1 MKVQADKLF
10 DTEKYLEATPLY
22 LRLIALQPRD
32 VTYNYKYG
40 TCLLYNSNNKQEA
53 IRYLSFATNDP
64 SIAPEAFY
72 FLGKALHLNYQF
84 NEAIKHYTTYLQ
96 KSPKGLKFA
105 EAERGIQMCQNG
117 KRLMTTISDIIV
129 TDKKEITID
138 KFFRIYDLKDIG
150 GNLLVTAEFQTKL
163 DKKNNHTPLIHFPQN
178 PSVIYYSSYGE
189 NGTNGKDIYVRRKLP
204 DGTWGMPQPIPGNVN
219 TPFDEDFPYMH
230 PDGNY
235 LYFSSKGHNSMGGF
249 DVFRSKYDPE
259 TNSYGPP
266 ENMDFAI
273 SSPDDDMF
281 YVVDSLNKEAYFASA
296 RQSQDGKLFVYRVKV
311 DRVPIQ
317 LAVVKGNF
325 VSEVDPKIKKINF
338 EIKDY
343 SNGESVGKFNS
354 NDKAVYLI
362 TFPKGG
368 KYEYIMTIEGSSQ
381 EFRSI
386 VSIPFLKE
394 FKPLKQ
400 KIIHTT
406 EGGKEI
412 VKILNLF
419 DEDVEDPQAVIAEVI
434 KMRSE
439 LNINVDEFDLNEL
452 EQDQK
457 NKELLSEIGLG
468 DLNTNELGD
477 ILQKQVQRGNENK
490 NLINNIGNNI
500 NNLVVENANEFVQLE
515 EQIKSKVAE
524 ANNTTQT
531 DAKYVALK
539 EAERMINKQQ
549 ELKQYS
555 KSLVRLNDSIKGVL
569 STSSSGSDQQ
579 KMQEL
584 SKQFNQLYESG
595 KEKEAIQLVADNKE
609 LLKDV
614 MNDKT
619 TDLVQNLVDKVVK
632 LDDEMSKLKDKV
644 DAYSKDISNNEIEIN
659 TLQNSIYDAKKKD
672 VPAIEQKIA
681 EKQNEIVIIKEE
693 RDNLQR
699 SIDKKSLE
707 KYQVNQQIEILQD
720 AISNKSV
727 ASVTKEQATK
737 AIAETEKTNSNTLT
751 AYVTQQINELEKK
764 DPTLKDRIV
773 VTSGLRAQNI
783 YSDYKSSTKGIQDD
797 PSLSKEDKIYKLLS
811 NERNAIKQLDKR
823 LEEIEKLRE
832 NDKTNEQLNNEKASL
847 LTYKQEIEE
856 QVAKHEKLVENLLSQ
871 NGSNDPEILV
881 NALEPGYTDNKK
893 AVESNPNLSEEEKLT
908 ALNAEDEQLVSS
920 VDKELTSVKKQL
932 AADPSNAKLKEKE
945 ANLTQIKSATESS
958 IANRDKALEQKQL
971 AITPK
976 ERIAQLNPSYE
987 EKTNEIL
994 TSSSLSDDEKLTALN
1009 KEDETLV
1016 ASVDKEIASV
1026 KTQLAKD
1033 PSNKALQAK
1042 ESALNQIK
1050 AEKET
1055 AIEQRK
1061 AELNAGNIVAGTTS
1075 IKEVIAQLNP
1085 SYEEKTN
1092 EILTSSSLSDDEKLT
1107 ALNKE
1112 DETLL
1117 TSMDKELASVKTQ
1130 LAKDPSN
1137 KTLQAKEAALNQI
1150 KAEKEA
1156 AIEQRKAELNAGNT
1170 VASAV
1175 STKEV
1180 IAQLNPSYEDK
1191 TNEILTS
1198 STLSDDE
1205 KLRALN
1211 KEDEALVADV
1221 KTELASVQ
1229 KQLKKDPENKTLQEK
1244 ETALN
1249 QIKAEKETAIEQR
1262 KAELNAGNTVAGTT
1276 STKEVIAQLNP
1287 SYDEKTNEILTS
1299 STLSDDEKLTALNKE
1314 DEALVADVKTE
1325 LVSVQKQLKKDPEN
1339 KALQEKE
1346 TALNQ
1351 IKAEKE
1357 AAIEQRKAEL
1367 NAGNTVAGTIST
1379 KEVISQLNPSY
1390 EEKTNEI
1397 LTSSTLSD
1405 DEKLTALNKED
1416 EALLADVKTELASV
1430 QKQLKKDPEN
1440 KALQEKE
1447 TALNQIKAKKEAAI
1461 EQRKAELDAG
1471 NTVASSQNEQL
1482 INSLDPTYTND
1493 VEKIASNKS
1502 LTENEQEAAYQKLD
1516 KELLTTIDER
1526 QTAIEKSLKKDPTN
1540 ETLLQEKE
1548 SLTELK
1554 TVVESRVEE
1563 REQLMAS
1570 QTTIDLSDE
1579 VLTEKKVNLRA
1590 QLDPTYDKKI
1600 EEAQTSD
1607 KPEVEKLSA
1616 ELKVEQ
1622 TLLTKLKAEETKL
1635 QKALAKDPS
1644 NAELKTQLTVVQ
1656 QLRIDTE
1663 NRISSLNES
1672 IDAVKNGT
1680 SIDAVSEEEKATTI
1694 ANVLPTYASEKEQ
1707 IASNGDFSK
1716 EEKVDADL
1724 ALENDLVESIDEA
1737 ITDKQAA
1744 LKNDPSNVQLKRDL
1758 TVLSQVKK
1766 ETEARIEELNNSGK
1780 EVETNYSAS
1789 TDEKNKEIESLRP
1802 EYAKEISDIKANSN
1816 LTELEKLEAL
1826 QTEDQKL
1833 VAAVYD
1839 RIEQL
1844 EDALNEDPSNTNLQ
1858 DEYRVLKVIEKELE
1872 AKIEARQK
1880 EINSGGVASI
1890 STSEKAKMLNAV
1902 DESYEKDVQDLENN
1916 ASSEEN
1922 KLKDLNERD
1931 VVLKGKLEK
1940 MLVQAEK
1947 ELEKDPT
1954 NKEKQQTVATLKA
1967 LITDVENRIDER
1979 ENQLSGTTSTAQVSE
1994 AEKEAVQ
2001 AELMPEYA
2009 SSVNEIENNSSLSN
2023 EEKKD
2028 AILSVENELGERI
2041 TTEKITLKEELAS
2054 NPSNTQ
2060 VKDRLAVVEEMEKD
2074 SEARIE
2080 EIKSSDASSQT
2091 TVSEGAKEKV
2101 ISEVYPDYESKK
2113 ETLEVSKLEETKKI
2127 DVSLKLENELLTKLT
2142 AEEKTIEKALAK
2154 DPTSVEL
2161 KEKLAAVK
2169 ALIDDQKSTIES
2181 LESHK
2186 ATRAVEAQK
2195 EATLAKVDPTYSTDI
2210 EKLTTSTSET
2220 KQADLV
2226 AREEAHQTKI
2236 ETQIAANDK
2245 ALAKKENPVLEAQ
2258 NTALKEELSASKE
2271 RVSGGI
2277 ASPSNISIDPEE
2289 QASYQSNLRE
2299 DVLQENASVVNA
2311 EPSELN
2317 ELKEQV
2323 VVLER
2328 YETALKERIAEKE
2341 SVLKSNPSDEASQ
2354 KEVLYLKDEL
2364 THVQKKLRKAKI
2376 SIGELE
2382 KIAAFGT
2389 TEDQRY
2395 DDPELNQLTEKSASL
2410 QKELANE
2417 NLSAKEKQSLQK
2429 ELTQVETQKTVQEN
2443 KLMTEE
2449 IADNKQQSTELES
2462 QLKDDAKINETTQ
2475 TNSRVALAQQKEL
2488 NNEAATLIEDANA
2501 TKNPIEKNY
2510 LLNKALEKQE
2520 QANDIVQTTLVE
2532 NKLQALEEEK
2542 GIKSLE
2548 TKADLEKKQRRYTI
2562 QVGELTREIQTLN
2575 QQIATAKGKELTR
2588 LQTEKNQKVE
2598 ERALVQKQLE
2608 EVNTALAKEDK
2619 LPETTNPLAMETAIS
2634 YNEEREI
2641 AATEE
2646 YKNYQEKA
2654 NAALEVEKQITK
2666 LDAQILQEKSQTKQL
2681 ASKALENP
2689 TDENKQAL
2697 EQNVNTIKQLE
2708 TERGQLKEELT
2719 NKQAIASAA
2728 LPTNE
2733 DEAMKMQNLVKRG
2746 IEPIQRMA
2754 IVAALVPMPANG
2766 LTIKDAGADTYST
2779 TNPIPVDVKTP
2790 TGLVYRVQ
2798 IGAFAKPIPQ
2808 NLFNK
2813 FNPVS
2818 GEKLNNGITRYM
2830 AGYFNNSKKVV
2841 EARDQIKQLGYKDA
2855 FAVAYC
2861 DGKRITLA
2869 EARILEANGQCVAKG
2884 ENELVLEVATNTA
2897 EKMGLGDTTKLV
2909 KVDELTYNQAPGAV
2923 KAEPIE
2929 KHLGLF
2935 FTVQVGAFNRPVTSG
2950 ALNGIEPLNT
2960 LRLPNGQIRYT
2971 TGMFNT
2977 VEEAR
2982 PKKQDAIDRGIKD
2995 AFITAYYKGERIPIA
3010 DALKL
3015 LEDQGNGVLE
3025 LNQLKAT
3032 PVAETPKEVV
3042 GVTPAVTTEEV
3053 IEETT
3058 VVEFN
3063 RYQIVTKKTFDEFP
3077 REVLNRYNTHGSF
3090 YYDETDKTVKST
3102 VASSKDELPDVY
3114 TFRNDVDTLIT
3125 LDEGD
3130 EPGVTVIATFA
3141 STSLPGDF
3149 TDWLLH
3155 YNFRREMKQE
3165 EGMIELRISRVS
3177 DEKLPELENKL
3188 NEFAIPFKE
3197 ERIQE

>member
-1 MKVQADKLF
+1 MIFAFVPVVFYAQTEAEMKVQADKLF

-22 LRLIALQPRD
+22 LRLIALQPKD
-32 VTYNYKYG
+32 VSYNYKYG
-40 TCLLYNSNNKQEA
+40 TCLLYNSNNKQDA
-53 IRYLSFATNDP
+53 IRYLSYATNDP
-64 SIAPEAFY
+64 SVTPEAFY
-72 FLGKALHLNYQF
+72 YLGKALHLNYQF
-84 NEAIKHYTTYLQ
+84 NEAIKHYTTYMQ
-96 KSPKGLKFA
+96 KSPKGLKFV

-163 DKKNNHTPLIHFPQN
+163 DKKNNHIPLIHFPQN

-219 TPFDEDFPYMH
+219 TQYDEDFPYMH

-235 LYFSSKGHNSMGGF
+235 LYFSSKGHNSMGGY

-296 RQSQDGKLFVYRVKV
+296 RQSQDGKLYVYRVKV

-368 KYEYIMTIEGSSQ
+368 KYEYIMTIEGSNQ

-386 VSIPFLKE
+386 VSIPFMKE

-419 DEDVEDPQAVIAEVI
+419 DEEVEDPQAVIAEVI

-439 LNINVDEFDLNEL
+439 LNINVNEFNLDEL
-452 EQDQK
+452 EQEQK
-457 NKELLSEIGLG
+457 NKELLSEIGMG
-468 DLNTNELGD
+468 DLNTNEVADL
-477 ILQKQVQRGNENK
+477 LQKQVQKGNENK

-524 ANNTTQT
+524 ANATTQT

-539 EAERMINKQQ
+539 EAERMIKKQQ
-549 ELKQYS
+549 ELKTYS
-555 KSLVRLNDSIKGVL
+555 KELLRLNDSIKGVL
-569 STSSSGSDQQ
+569 SNSSSGADQQ

-609 LLKDV
+609 FLKEV
-614 MNDKT
+614 MNDKS

-632 LDDEMSKLKDKV
+632 LDDDMSKLKAKV
-644 DAYSKDISNNEIEIN
+644 DTYNKDISNNEIEIN

-681 EKQNEIVIIKEE
+681 EKQNEIAIIKEE

-707 KYQVNQQIEILQD
+707 KYQVNEQIEILQD

-727 ASVTKEQATK
+727 ASVTKEQASK

-773 VTSGLRAQNI
+773 VSSGLRAQNI

-811 NERNAIKQLDKR
+811 NERNAIKQLEKR
-823 LEEIEKLRE
+823 LDEIEKLRE
-832 NDKTNEQLNNEKASL
+832 NDKTNEQLNNEKAAL

-856 QVAKHEKLVENLLSQ
+856 QIAKHEKLVENLLSQ

-893 AVESNPNLSEEEKLT
+893 AVQSNPNLSEEEKLT

-920 VDKELTSVKKQL
+920 VDKELASVQKQL

-945 ANLTQIKSATESS
+945 ANLTQIKSATENS
-958 IANRDKALEQKQL
+958 IANREKALEQKQL

-987 EKTNEIL
+987 AKTNEIL
-994 TSSSLSDDEKLTALN
+994 TSST
-1009 KEDETLV
+1009 
-1016 ASVDKEIASV
+1016 
-1026 KTQLAKD
+1026 
-1033 PSNKALQAK
+1033 
-1042 ESALNQIK
+1042 
-1050 AEKET
+1050 
-1055 AIEQRK
+1055 
-1061 AELNAGNIVAGTTS
+1061 
-1075 IKEVIAQLNP
+1075 
-1085 SYEEKTN
+1085 
-1092 EILTSSSLSDDEKLT
+1092 LSDDEKLT

-1117 TSMDKELASVKTQ
+1117 TSVDKELASVKTQ
-1130 LAKDPSN
+1130 LVKDPNN
-1137 KTLQAKEAALNQI
+1137 KALVAKESALNQI
-1150 KAEKEA
+1150 KAEKQA
-1156 AIEQRKAELNAGNT
+1156 
-1170 VASAV
+1170 
-1175 STKEV
+1175 
-1180 IAQLNPSYEDK
+1180 
-1191 TNEILTS
+1191 
-1198 STLSDDE
+1198 
-1205 KLRALN
+1205 
-1211 KEDEALVADV
+1211 
-1221 KTELASVQ
+1221 
-1229 KQLKKDPENKTLQEK
+1229 
-1244 ETALN
+1244 
-1249 QIKAEKETAIEQR
+1249 AIEQR

-1287 SYDEKTNEILTS
+1287 SYEAKTNEILTSSTLSDDQKLTALNKEDETLATSVDKELATVKAQLAKDPNNKALLAKESALNQIKAEKEAAIEQRKAELNAGNTVVGTTSAKEVIAQLNPSYEAKTNEILTS

-1314 DEALVADVKTE
+1314 DEALLSIVKTE
-1325 LVSVQKQLKKDPEN
+1325 LASVQKQLKKDPEN

-1367 NAGNTVAGTIST
+1367 NAGNTVA
-1379 KEVISQLNPSY
+1379 
-1390 EEKTNEI
+1390 
-1397 LTSSTLSD
+1397 
-1405 DEKLTALNKED
+1405 
-1416 EALLADVKTELASV
+1416 
-1430 QKQLKKDPEN
+1430 
-1440 KALQEKE
+1440 
-1447 TALNQIKAKKEAAI
+1447 
-1461 EQRKAELDAG
+1461 
-1471 NTVASSQNEQL
+1471 SSQNEQL
-1482 INSLDPTYTND
+1482 IDSLDPSYTKD
-1493 VEKIASNKS
+1493 AEKIASNKS
-1502 LTENEQEAAYQKLD
+1502 LTENEKEAAFQKLD
-1516 KELLTTIDER
+1516 KELLNTIDER
-1526 QTAIEKSLKKDPTN
+1526 QTAIDKALKKDPSN
-1540 ETLLQEKE
+1540 EPLIQEKE

-1554 TVVESRVEE
+1554 TLVESRVEE

-1600 EEAQTSD
+1600 EAAQTSA
-1607 KPEVEKLSA
+1607 KPEIEKLSA
-1616 ELKVEQ
+1616 ELKVEEA
-1622 TLLTKLKAEETKL
+1622 LLTKLKAEETKL

-1644 NAELKTQLTVVQ
+1644 NTELKTQLTVAQ
-1656 QLRIDTE
+1656 QLIKDTE

-1672 IDAVKNGT
+1672 IEAVKNGT
-1680 SIDAVSEEEKATTI
+1680 SIAAISEEEKATTI
-1694 ANVLPTYASEKEQ
+1694 ANVLPTYTSEKEQ
-1707 IASNGDFSK
+1707 IASNGDLSK
-1716 EEKVDADL
+1716 EAKMDANL
-1724 ALENDLVESIDEA
+1724 ALENELMESIDEA
-1737 ITDKQAA
+1737 ITDKETA

-1758 TVLSQVKK
+1758 AVLNEVKK

-1789 TDEKNKEIESLRP
+1789 TEEKNKEIESLRP

-1839 RIEQL
+1839 RVEQL

-1872 AKIEARQK
+1872 AKIEERQK
-1880 EINSGGVASI
+1880 EINSGGVASV
-1890 STSEKAKMLNAV
+1890 STSEKTKMLNAV
-1902 DESYEKDVQDLENN
+1902 DASYEKDVQDLENN
-1916 ASSEEN
+1916 SSSEQN

-1931 VVLKGKLEK
+1931 VDLKGKLEK
-1940 MLVQAEK
+1940 ALVQAEK

-1967 LITDVENRIDER
+1967 LITDAENRIEER
-1979 ENQLSGTTSTAQVSE
+1979 ENQLSGTTSTTQVSD
-1994 AEKEAVQ
+1994 AEKKAVQ
-2001 AELMPEYA
+2001 AELMPDYA
-2009 SSVNEIENNSSLSN
+2009 TSLKEIENNSSLSE

-2041 TTEKITLKEELAS
+2041 SSEKISLKEELAS
-2054 NPSNTQ
+2054 NPSNAQ
-2060 VKDRLAVVEEMEKD
+2060 VKDLLEVVESLETD

-2091 TVSEGAKEKV
+2091 TVSKAAKEKV

-2113 ETLEVSKLEETKKI
+2113 ETLAVSKLEESKKI
-2127 DVSLKLENELLTKLT
+2127 DASLKLENELLTKLT
-2142 AEEKTIEKALAK
+2142 AEEKTIEKALSK

-2169 ALIDDQKSTIES
+2169 ALIEEQKSTIET
-2181 LESHK
+2181 LENQK
-2186 ATRAVEAQK
+2186 AARLVELQK
-2195 EATLAKVDPTYSTDI
+2195 EATLAKVDPTYSADI

-2220 KQADLV
+2220 KQADLI

-2236 ETQIAANDK
+2236 ETQIASNDK

-2271 RVSGGI
+2271 RVSSGMT
-2277 ASPSNISIDPEE
+2277 SPSNISVDPEE

-2299 DVLQENASVVNA
+2299 DVLQENASIVNA
-2311 EPSELN
+2311 EPTELE

-2328 YETALKERIAEKE
+2328 YETVLKDRIAEKE
-2341 SVLKSNPSDEASQ
+2341 TELKSNPSDESTQ

-2364 THVQKKLRKAKI
+2364 AQVQKKLRKAKI
-2376 SIGELE
+2376 TVGELE
-2382 KIAAFGT
+2382 KIAETGSN
-2389 TEDQRY
+2389 EDQRY
-2395 DDPELNQLTEKSASL
+2395 DDPVLNQLNEKSASL

-2417 NLSAKEKQSLQK
+2417 NLSAKEKQTLQK
-2429 ELTQVETQKTVQEN
+2429 ELTQVEKQKTVQEN

-2449 IADNKQQSTELES
+2449 IAVNKQQSTDLEA
-2462 QLKDDAKINETTQ
+2462 QLKEDAKINETTQ

-2488 NNEAATLIEDANA
+2488 NKEAATLIEDASA
-2501 TKNPIEKNY
+2501 TKNPVEKNY

-2532 NKLQALEEEK
+2532 NKLQALEEEN
-2542 GIKSLE
+2542 GIESLE

-2562 QVGELTREIQTLN
+2562 QVGELTREIQVLD
-2575 QQIATAKGKELTR
+2575 QQIAVAKGKELTQ

-2689 TDENKQAL
+2689 TDENKQTL
-2697 EQNVNTIKQLE
+2697 EQNVARIKQLE
-2708 TERGQLKEELT
+2708 AERVVLKEELV
-2719 NKQAIASAA
+2719 NKQAEANAA
-2728 LPTNE
+2728 LPTNTE
-2733 DEAMKMQNLVKRG
+2733 EAMKMQNLVKRG

-2766 LTIKDAGADTYST
+2766 LTIKEAGTETYSAS
-2779 TNPIPVDVKTP
+2779 NPIPVDVKTP

-2935 FTVQVGAFNRPVTSG
+2935 FTVQVGAFNRPVAAAT
-2950 ALNGIEPLNT
+2950 LNGIEPLNT

-2971 TGMFNT
+2971 TGMFNS
-2977 VEEAR
+2977 VDEAR

-3015 LEDQGNGVLE
+3015 LEDQGNNVLE

-3032 PVAETPKEVV
+3032 PVVETPKEVV
-3042 GVTPAVTTEEV
+3042 GLTPAVTSEEV
-3053 IEETT
+3053 IEETK

-3077 REVLNRYNTHGSF
+3077 RDVLNRYNAHGSF
-3090 YYDETDKTVKST
+3090 YYDEIDKTVKST
-3102 VASSKDELPDVY
+3102 VANSKDELPDVY

-3125 LDEGD
+3125 LEEGD

-3149 TDWLLH
+3149 TDWLLR
-3155 YNFRREMKQE
+3155 YNFRREMKQTE
-3165 EGMIELRISRVS
+3165 DTIELRISRVS

-3188 NEFAIPFKE
+3188 NEFAIPFRE

>member
-1 MKVQADKLF
+1 VPVIFYAQTEAEMKVQADKLF

-32 VTYNYKYG
+32 VSYNYKYG

-64 SIAPEAFY
+64 NIAPEAFY

-96 KSPKGLKFA
+96 KNPKGLKSA

-439 LNINVDEFDLNEL
+439 LNINVNEFDLNEL

-457 NKELLSEIGLG
+457 NKEVLSEIGLG

-524 ANNTTQT
+524 ANSTTQT

-595 KEKEAIQLVADNKE
+595 KEKEAIQLVVDNKD

-614 MNDKT
+614 MNDKS
-619 TDLVQNLVDKVVK
+619 TDLIQNLVDKVVR

-644 DAYSKDISNNEIEIN
+644 DAYSKDLSNNEIEIN
-659 TLQNSIYDAKKKD
+659 TLQNSIYTAKKKD

-773 VTSGLRAQNI
+773 VSSGLRAQNI

-811 NERNAIKQLDKR
+811 NERNAIKQLDNR

-908 ALNAEDEQLVSS
+908 ALNAEDEKLVSS

-958 IANRDKALEQKQL
+958 IATRDKALEQKQL

-994 TSSSLSDDEKLTALN
+994 TSSTLSDDEKLTALN
-1009 KEDETLV
+1009 KEDQTLV

-1033 PSNKALQAK
+1033 PSNKALLAK

-1050 AEKET
+1050 ADKEA

-1061 AELNAGNIVAGTTS
+1061 AELNAGNTVVSTVST
-1075 IKEVIAQLNP
+1075 KEVIAQLNP

-1092 EILTSSSLSDDEKLT
+1092 EILTSSTLSDDEKLT

-1112 DETLL
+1112 DETLV
-1117 TSMDKELASVKTQ
+1117 TSVDKEIGSVKTQ
-1130 LAKDPSN
+1130 IAKDPNN
-1137 KTLQAKEAALNQI
+1137 KALLAKESALNQI
-1150 KAEKEA
+1150 KADKEA
-1156 AIEQRKAELNAGNT
+1156 
-1170 VASAV
+1170 
-1175 STKEV
+1175 
-1180 IAQLNPSYEDK
+1180 
-1191 TNEILTS
+1191 
-1198 STLSDDE
+1198 
-1205 KLRALN
+1205 
-1211 KEDEALVADV
+1211 
-1221 KTELASVQ
+1221 
-1229 KQLKKDPENKTLQEK
+1229 
-1244 ETALN
+1244 
-1249 QIKAEKETAIEQR
+1249 AIEQR

-1276 STKEVIAQLNP
+1276 STKEVIA
-1287 SYDEKTNEILTS
+1287 
-1299 STLSDDEKLTALNKE
+1299 
-1314 DEALVADVKTE
+1314 
-1325 LVSVQKQLKKDPEN
+1325 
-1339 KALQEKE
+1339 
-1346 TALNQ
+1346 
-1351 IKAEKE
+1351 
-1357 AAIEQRKAEL
+1357 
-1367 NAGNTVAGTIST
+1367 
-1379 KEVISQLNPSY
+1379 QLNPSY

-1416 EALLADVKTELASV
+1416 EALLANVKTELTSV

-1447 TALNQIKAKKEAAI
+1447 TVLNQIKAEKEAAI
-1461 EQRKAELDAG
+1461 EQRKAELNAGNTVASTVSTKEVIAQLNPSYEEKTNEILTSSTLSDDEKLNALNKEDETLLTSVDKELASVKTQLAKDPSNKAVQAKETALNQIKAEKEAAIEQRKAELNAG

-1482 INSLDPTYTND
+1482 INSLDPTYTKD
-1493 VEKIASNKS
+1493 VEKIASNES
-1502 LTENEQEAAYQKLD
+1502 LTENEKEAAYQKLD

-1554 TVVESRVEE
+1554 TLVESRVEE

-1616 ELKVEQ
+1616 ELKVEE
-1622 TLLTKLKAEETKL
+1622 TLLTKLKTEETKL

-1644 NAELKTQLTVVQ
+1644 NAELKTQLTVAQ
-1656 QLRIDTE
+1656 QLRKDTE

-1680 SIDAVSEEEKATTI
+1680 SIAAISEEEKATTI
-1694 ANVLPTYASEKEQ
+1694 ANALPTYASEKEQ
-1707 IASNGDFSK
+1707 IASNGDLSK
-1716 EEKVDADL
+1716 EEKVDAEL

-1737 ITDKQAA
+1737 ITVKQTA

-1758 TVLSQVKK
+1758 AVLNQVKK
-1766 ETEARIEELNNSGK
+1766 ETEERIEELNSTGT
-1780 EVETNYSAS
+1780 EVEKNYSAS
-1789 TDEKNKEIESLRP
+1789 SDEKNKEIESLRP
-1802 EYAKEISDIKANSN
+1802 EYAKEISDIQANSN

-1844 EDALNEDPSNTNLQ
+1844 EDALNEEPSNTNLQ

-1890 STSEKAKMLNAV
+1890 STSEKAKMLNSV
-1902 DESYEKDVQDLENN
+1902 DESYDKDVQDLENN
-1916 ASSEEN
+1916 VSSEEK

-1940 MLVQAEK
+1940 ALVQAEK

-1954 NKEKQQTVATLKA
+1954 NKEKQQTVATLKV
-1967 LITDVENRIDER
+1967 LITDAENRIEER

-2001 AELMPEYA
+2001 AELMPDYA
-2009 SSVNEIENNSSLSN
+2009 TSVKEIENNSSLSV

-2041 TTEKITLKEELAS
+2041 STEKITLKEELAS

-2060 VKDRLAVVEEMEKD
+2060 VKDRLAVVEALETD

-2091 TVSEGAKEKV
+2091 TVSEAEKEKV

-2113 ETLEVSKLEETKKI
+2113 ETLAVSKLEETRKI
-2127 DVSLKLENELLTKLT
+2127 DASLKLENELLTKLT

-2169 ALIDDQKSTIES
+2169 ALIDDQKSTIET
-2181 LESHK
+2181 LENQK

-2236 ETQIAANDK
+2236 ETQIATNDK

-2277 ASPSNISIDPEE
+2277 TSPSNISIDLEE
-2289 QASYQSNLRE
+2289 QESYQSNLRE

-2317 ELKEQV
+2317 EIKEQV

-2341 SVLKSNPSDEASQ
+2341 TVLKSNPSDEASQ

-2395 DDPELNQLTEKSASL
+2395 DDPELNQLNEKSASL

-2449 IADNKQQSTELES
+2449 IADNKQQSTESES
-2462 QLKDDAKINETTQ
+2462 QLKDDAKINETAQ

-2488 NNEAATLIEDANA
+2488 NKEAATLIEDANS
-2501 TKNPIEKNY
+2501 TKNPVEKNY

-2520 QANDIVQTTLVE
+2520 QANDIVQATLVE

-2542 GIKSLE
+2542 GIESLE

-2562 QVGELTREIQTLN
+2562 LVGELTREIQTLD
-2575 QQIATAKGKELTR
+2575 QQIASAKGKDLMN

-2598 ERALVQKQLE
+2598 ERSLVQKQLE
-2608 EVNTALAKEDK
+2608 EVNNVLAKEDK
-2619 LPETTNPLAMETAIS
+2619 LPETISPLAMETAVS

-2641 AATEE
+2641 AATEG

-2654 NAALEVEKQITK
+2654 NAALEIEKQITK
-2666 LDAQILQEKSQTKQL
+2666 LDAQILQEKNQTKQL
-2681 ASKALENP
+2681 ASKVLEDP
-2689 TDENKQAL
+2689 SDENKQSL
-2697 EQNVNTIKQLE
+2697 EQNVTTIKQLE
-2708 TERGQLKEELT
+2708 ATRVQLKEELDS
-2719 NKQAIASAA
+2719 KQVEANAA
-2728 LPTNE
+2728 LPTNTE
-2733 DEAMKMQNLVKRG
+2733 KAMKMQNLVKRG

-2766 LTIKDAGADTYST
+2766 LTIKEADTYST

-2841 EARDQIKQLGYKDA
+2841 EARDQIKQLGYNDA

-2909 KVDELTYNQAPGAV
+2909 KVDPLTYNKAPGAV

-2935 FTVQVGAFNRPVTSG
+2935 FTVQVGAFNRPVAANT
-2950 ALNGIEPLNT
+2950 LNGIEPLNT
-2960 LRLPNGQIRYT
+2960 LRLVNGQIRYT

-3032 PVAETPKEVV
+3032 PVVETPKEVV

-3077 REVLNRYNTHGSF
+3077 REVLNRYNAHGSF

-3114 TFRNDVDTLIT
+3114 AFRNDVDTLIT

-3149 TDWLLH
+3149 TDWLLR
-3155 YNFRREMKQE
+3155 YNFRREMKQTE
-3165 EGMIELRISRVS
+3165 DTIELRISRVS

-3188 NEFAIPFKE
+3188 NEFAIPFRE